1 MDIFHS
7 RIGSIHLLQLRGRL
21 DSGSVEALSVQLGP
35 LTEAVGHRLILDLT
49 ELQSVTTTGL
59 RLMLGLA
66 RKSREQQGAFV
77 LCGVQGFVREVF
89 ELSGFLD
96 LLPIEEGRK
105 EAIARMNAP
114 ASRG

>member
-21 DSGSVEALSVQLGP
+21 DSGSVDALGAQLSP
-35 LTEAVGHRLILDLT
+35 LTEAVGHQVILELT

-59 RLMLGLA
+59 RLMLVLA

-89 ELSGFLD
+89 ELAGLMD
-96 LLPIEEGRK
+96 LLPIEPGRK

-114 ASRG
+114 GARG